1 MARTNVAAEVTN
13 SQTTR
18 TPTFTAAFADGHMTP
33 WAPDIYLRVKN
44 TDAASKTVTV
54 LVPTDAAIGLGYANG
69 GRQHTVPANTG
80 DVTIGPFP
88 REYVQPSD
96 GRVWWDYSATTGVT
110 VAVLQAER
118 NK

>member
-1 MARTNVAAEVTN
+1 MARTAVAAETIN

-18 TPTFTAAFADGHMTP
+18 TPTFTAAIADGHMAMNDGLT
-33 WAPDIYLRVKN
+33 YLRVKN
-44 TDAASKTVTV
+44 TDGSSKTVTV
-54 LVPTDAAIGLGYANG
+54 LIPATLAGVAAANG
-69 GRQHTVPANTG
+69 GRTHTVPATTG

-88 REYVQPSD
+88 AEYTQPSD

-110 VAVLQAER
+110 VAVLQVER